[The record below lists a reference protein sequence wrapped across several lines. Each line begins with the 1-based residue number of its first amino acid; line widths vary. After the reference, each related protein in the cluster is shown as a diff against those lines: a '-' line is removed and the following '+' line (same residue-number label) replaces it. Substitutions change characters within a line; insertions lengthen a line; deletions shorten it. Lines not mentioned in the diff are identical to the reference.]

1 MAAASRLSTALA
13 RRTRE
18 AARRRRDRVL
28 NLESLEPRLA
38 LATGPLGT
46 LVSVVVDA
54 NTNLLAASSA
64 NLAADVTEGSSL
76 TASVALV
83 RRPEAPVRVSFASSG
98 PLEIGVGTNQSG
110 GHGGRAGV
118 LAPPPLVF
126 TPSNWNI
133 PQTLSIR
140 SLEDGVADGTRTL
153 PVRMT
158 VSTAGRAAATKA
170 IWVASRDSGLFS
182 PTIAA
187 SGTFRGTLDSLNKL
201 KPSPDST
208 GTVTATYGGN
218 KGTATFRVSSARLV
232 NVRDRVISVDY
243 VIDSANK
250 VVVRAVRG
258 FNPLGVSLNLAYRVG
273 SNGVPG
279 LSGTLNLVQPTR
291 GKTDAFTVTAP
302 LVAPGMPGVE
312 TYGYGPSTATQAN
325 VGGSP
330 EDIAIGADGTA
341 WVANPATNS
350 VQRLVRK
357 AGIWTVADTVSVGNK
372 AKRITVAPDGSA
384 WVMNADDQTIQQI
397 GLQSGVWTAN
407 APVPVAANPSAIVAA
422 TDGGVWVASATAH
435 VVQRIAFVDG
445 VPAVV
450 ATFPVGIGPTA
461 LAQAKD
467 GAIWVASKTANTV
480 QRIAF
485 VRGVWQVGPPIAVG
499 TSPASISAAADGSIW
514 VANTGSNSIQRIVQR
529 GSAWKAQSPVNVG
542 RAVAD
547 VTAHHE
553 GSVWVTHATGGTI
566 QRFVAARNGWSA
578 QNPILTCPSFAGDS
592 TVPPK
597 AVAPDGTLLVGDPQ
611 AGTVTA
617 VSALPSEVQ
626 NLAVAPTGVGSL
638 LLSWNP
644 PAGGATS
651 YTVTMTAT
659 TTSYVSGTLT
669 TTTNTTTS
677 TTTATSMP
685 FTGLSATVPSYTFTV
700 TATNAAGSG
709 PAATTVF
716 VAQGPIITVGDG
728 PSDLTIGQD
737 GSIWVSNQGGN
748 SVQQIVNTAG
758 GWIAQPAI
766 AVGVSPAGLA
776 TAQDGSI
783 WVANSGSNT
792 VQQITNIG
800 GTWIAQ
806 PAITVGSGPAK
817 LLAAADGSIWVSN
830 YGLYQQS
837 PVTAHPNRST
847 DTYSWS
853 DYYGT
858 GNTIQQIVNSGG
870 VWAAQAPLN
879 VGAGPYALASG
890 VDGSIWVSYAPATL
904 NFTEDNEFG
913 GLGTWPFA
921 GLINLLSRYLPS
933 SASYG
938 NTVQQFVNSGGSWTA
953 QPAITVGNLPLGLTA
968 SSDGSIW
975 VTNTLGNSIQ
985 QIKNGSGGWSA
996 QPAVGLILDGFS
1008 SNPLAITAGL
1018 NGSLWVTAPGVT
1030 DLQEF
1035 SMVGGVPV
1043 SQPAVAVGGYPDQIV
1058 TGVDGSIWI
1067 SAPNTNTVQQFRVAP
1082 LAPPNLS
1089 ATSGSIPGEMTLAWA
1104 VPPDGGAPI
1113 VGYTVT
1119 AYQGTTSQT
1128 ITTSS
1133 TSCTFSGLTTGQG
1146 TTYFTVTAS
1155 NFVGTSP
1162 AAGLLLG
1169 PDGNPIPTANTGVGI
1184 VTDGTPFT
1192 GGGFDGNGYA
1202 YSWQALGSSPTLAW
1216 NGVTFDLGSPNQPNS
1231 TVANG
1236 QTIPVPQGA
1245 YTTLN
1250 LAGAAVNGSQ
1260 QNQQLTLTFTDNS
1273 TVVWTQSFSDWG
1285 SPQNYG
1291 HEAIVSTQT
1300 YRDTASGGTQQFTNR
1315 IYGYSYT
1322 IPAGKTL
1329 ASITLPTNQNV
1340 RLLDIQMS
1348 TATSVDLSSAYTSWG
1363 IANGST
1369 QVANKQGFD
1378 GGGYYYYSGNLGP
1391 LVAWSGATF
1400 NFGTVPTSSKGGNNF
1415 VQAKGQTIGL
1425 PQGNYG
1431 WLYLAAAGANG
1442 SQQNQK
1448 LTLTFSDG
1456 STATWTQSFSDWC
1469 SPSSFSGE
1477 TIIQQQPNWVNQV
1490 GKVHSQTNYVYGY
1503 GYQIPEGKTLVS
1515 VTLPNNTNNLG
1526 ILGIA
1531 MM

>member
-13 RRTRE
+13 RRARE
-18 AARRRRDRVL
+18 SARRRRDRVL

-76 TASVALV
+76 TASVTLV

-110 GHGGRAGV
+110 GNGGRAGV

-208 GTVTATYGGN
+208 DTVTATYGGN
-218 KGTATFRVSSARLV
+218 KGTATFSVSSARLV

-279 LSGTLNLVQPTR
+279 LSGTLALVQPTR

-485 VRGVWQVGPPIAVG
+485 VRGVWQVGLPIAVG
-499 TSPASISAAADGSIW
+499 TSPAAISAAADGSLW

-547 VTAHHE
+547 VTAHHD

-578 QNPILTCPSFAGDS
+578 QNPILTCPSFAGNS
-592 TVPPK
+592 TVPK

-644 PAGGATS
+644 PTGGATG

-659 TTSYVSGTLT
+659 TSSLVSGIPT
-669 TTTNTTTS
+669 TTTTTTTS
-677 TTTATSMP
+677 TATGTSMP
-685 FTGLSATVPSYTFTV
+685 FTGLSTTVSSYGFTV
-700 TATNAAGSG
+700 TPTNAAGSG
-709 PAATTVF
+709 PAATTTF
-716 VAQGPIITVGDG
+716 VAQGPVITVGAS
-728 PSDLTIGQD
+728 PTELTVGQD
-737 GSIWVSNQGGN
+737 GSIWVSNSGDN

-766 AVGVSPAGLA
+766 AVGFNPAGLA

-792 VQQITNIG
+792 VQQITNMG
-800 GTWIAQ
+800 GTWIPQ
-806 PAITVGSGPAK
+806 PAITVGSNPVR

-830 YGLYQQS
+830 FGLYQQS
-837 PVTAHPNRST
+837 TPQKQGSYWTWT
-847 DTYSWS
+847 DQW
-853 DYYGT
+853 GP

-870 VWAAQAPLN
+870 VWTAQPPLN
-879 VGAGPYALASG
+879 VGAGPFALASG
-890 VDGSIWVSYAPATL
+890 VDGSIWVSYAAATL
-904 NFTEDNEFG
+904 NFKQK
-913 GLGTWPFA
+913 GLPTVKGIAMSVLTH
-921 GLINLLSRYLPS
+921 LIPS

-953 QPAITVGNLPLGLTA
+953 QPAITVGQWPLGLTA
-968 SSDGSIW
+968 SPDGSIW
-975 VTNTLGNSIQ
+975 VANLRGNSIQ

-996 QPAVGLILDGFS
+996 QPAVSLPS
-1008 SNPLAITAGL
+1008 SGYPSAITTGL
-1018 NGSLWVTAPGVT
+1018 NGSLWVTSPDVPAVE
-1030 DLQEF
+1030 EF
-1035 SMVGGVPV
+1035 SMVGVPA
-1043 SQPAVAVGGYPDQIV
+1043 SQPAVTANGFPTAIV
-1058 TGVDGSIWI
+1058 TGADGSIWI
-1067 SAPNTNTVQQFRVAP
+1067 IGLGTTNTTNTVQQVRVAP

-1089 ATSGSIPGEMTLAWA
+1089 ATSSSIPGEMTLAWA
-1104 VPPDGGAPI
+1104 APPDGGAPI

-1146 TTYFTVTAS
+1146 TTYFTVTAT
-1155 NFVGTSP
+1155 NFAGTSP

-1184 VTDGTPFT
+1184 VTDGTPFS
-1192 GGGFDGNGYA
+1192 GGGFDGDGYA
-1202 YSWQALGSSPTLAW
+1202 YSWEALGSSSTLPW
-1216 NGVTFDLGSPNQPNS
+1216 NGVTFALGSPNQPNS

-1300 YRDTASGGTQQFTNR
+1300 YRNTASGGTQQFTNR